1 MKQHLIH
8 QNISIK
14 YFVSKLSPLAKRD
27 AHARNSRAPSPS
39 SKHQHNT
46 RDKKR
51 KKETFVQFVDKQ
63 AEKANKISFR
73 NESSHCVNP
82 SSRNLTI
89 SFPSPPPSQSRNGS
103 RSDDTTT
110 GHDPSFPWLS
120 LRASVSSIADRDS
133 TVRKLGSFETFLFFY
148 SSLVSS
154 TRIRRS
160 RNKSG
165 VVILFF
171 CKRRR
176 KTEGKRAITS
186 TRRSIIDR
194 TFERSPVESSIIE
207 RSSRMQKGL
216 QAGWGW
222 REAGTIMPRLK
233 DRFERWRVSWL
244 IMNIDGCGGWERSRN
259 CFRRFLF
266 FQICLCHVPDFV
278 FWK

>member
-1 MKQHLIH
+1 MFRSFHLLPNVMH
-8 QNISIK
+8 THETLVLHRSISIT
-14 YFVSKLSPLAKRD
+14 PAI
-27 AHARNSRAPSPS
+27 
-39 SKHQHNT
+39 
-46 RDKKR
+46 
-51 KKETFVQFVDKQ
+51 KKEKKKPSYNSSINKPKRRTRFRFETKVPIVSTLR
-63 AEKANKISFR
+63 AETWRSLSLLPLPR
-73 NESSHCVNP
+73 NHETV
-82 SSRNLTI
+82 
-89 SFPSPPPSQSRNGS
+89 
-103 RSDDTTT
+103 
-110 GHDPSFPWLS
+110 HDPMTPPRATI
-120 LRASVSSIADRDS
+120 LRFLDFHFALLYLRSQ
-133 TVRKLGSFETFLFFY
+133 TVTRLFENSARSKRFFFFY

-222 REAGTIMPRLK
+222 GEAGTIMPRLK

-266 FQICLCHVPDFV
+266 FQICLCHGPDFV